1 MTLDDLIRLMQARL
15 SAMNVARASA
25 AAVGDLEQI
34 TRIDAEVAETQAT
47 LDRLKT
53 LVV

>member
-1 MTLDDLIRLMQARL
+1 MTLDELIRLVEARL
-15 SAMNVARASA
+15 SAMNVARATA
-25 AAVGDLEQI
+25 AAVGDVAQVM
-34 TRIDAEVAETQAT
+34 RIDAEVAETQAT